1 MEKKFKLLFLLVIM
15 VIPICI
21 NSSVYAFAEKSK
33 ENVEFLDT
41 SNIDNIL
48 ESSHWTSEWREDDD
62 WRGANALLNKSEKAF
77 GWSTALNKIENEYLG
92 YDFKKPT
99 KIDFYEIEAVH
110 DSSNL
115 NGGYMVK
122 SWEFQGY
129 ANGTWETLDK
139 VDNAKKWTST
149 TEVRRFPV
157 TCNKEYSK
165 FRVLVKDT
173 FDHRSAEIGRLRF
186 GKDPNTSTVILD
198 IEPVKEKIKLNEE
211 VTADLTINN
220 ITQIAAEDIRI
231 KYDNE
236 KLKFIGFEEVD
247 GIKLIKDI
255 QDAKNGELRVI
266 LSSKG
271 EANIV
276 NAKKALLKLK
286 FKAIKQGEA
295 LVDVTKGRVSD
306 GIEMEKDLTDEQ
318 CDEGKIII
326 EEIKDVNASGEFTL
340 LDLAIDARHLNKN
353 PKAQELS
360 KYNTDISINDAI
372 DEDDLLEIGKLMID
386 NPNYEPN
393 KY

>member
-1 MEKKFKLLFLLVIM
+1 MKKKFKLLFLLAIM

-21 NSSVYAFAEKSK
+21 NSSVYGFAENSK

-48 ESSHWTSEWREDDD
+48 ESSYWTSQWREDDD
-62 WRGANALLNKSEKAF
+62 WRGANALLDKPEKVF

-92 YDFKKPT
+92 YDFKNPT

-110 DSSNL
+110 DSMNL

-129 ANGTWETLDK
+129 ANGAWETLDK

-173 FDHRSAEIGRLRF
+173 FAHRSAEIGRLRF
-186 GKDPNTSTVILD
+186 GKYPNKVVLD
-198 IEPVKEKIKLNEE
+198 VEPIKENIKLSEE

-220 ITQIAAEDIRI
+220 ITQIAAGDIRI

-236 KLKFIGFEEVD
+236 KLKFTGFEEVD
-247 GIKLIKDI
+247 GFKLVKDI
-255 QDAKNGELRVI
+255 QDDKNGVLRVI
-266 LSSKG
+266 LASKG
-271 EANIV
+271 ETNIV
-276 NAKKALLKLK
+276 NSKKALLKLK
-286 FKAIKQGEA
+286 FKGIKQGEA
-295 LVDVTKGRVSD
+295 IVDVTKGRVSD
-306 GIEMEKDLTDEQ
+306 GIEMERDLTDEQ

-326 EEIKDVNASGEFTL
+326 EEIKDVNNSGEFTL
-340 LDLAIDARHLNKN
+340 LDLAIDARHLSKN
-353 PKAQELS
+353 PKLPELS
-360 KYNTDISINDAI
+360 KYNTDISINNII
-372 DEDDLLEIGKLMID
+372 DEDDLLEIGNLIID
-386 NPNYEPN
+386 NLNYDPN